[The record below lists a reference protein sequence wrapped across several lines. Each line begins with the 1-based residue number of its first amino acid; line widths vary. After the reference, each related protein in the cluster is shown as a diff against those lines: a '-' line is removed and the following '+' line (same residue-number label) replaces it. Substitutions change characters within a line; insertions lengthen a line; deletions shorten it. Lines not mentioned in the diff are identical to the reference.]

1 LTNTE
6 KLPDSQGGK
15 SWPAN
20 YDWEVPR
27 EMSLLTRRLLLMA
40 RIKSLLS
47 CPFNYWNRNM
57 LNADILALSNSFR
70 TDPSSEIRQSAA
82 AYLGTLLQIYDPR
95 DKQVLHLPT
104 GVLSIEEVRGEIEK
118 TYGASVSASTV
129 FDQELEEQLRAW
141 VKPAAFRQ
149 ASGPTAKES
158 SGA

>member
-1 LTNTE
+1 
-6 KLPDSQGGK
+6 
-15 SWPAN
+15 
-20 YDWEVPR
+20 
-27 EMSLLTRRLLLMA
+27 
-40 RIKSLLS
+40 
-47 CPFNYWNRNM
+47 M